1 MRSARLS
8 TPYRLLSYGYDT
20 SVDETEP
27 MEHVVHDFLR
37 RLSDLREDTETE
49 MLPILFIA
57 HSLGG
62 ILLKSAL
69 AISYDT
75 HDAISNALATAL
87 FFGVPSN
94 YVRDYE
100 RVATE
105 EVDDAAQTPLMRA
118 LRQDLIFLGSTN
130 VKFDE
135 VGLPVKYRCQYFLES
150 AGEVDARELEEG
162 ELARLS
168 SQDKVKLSKGHGPMI
183 RYLRRDEP
191 DYQRVAVCVKAA
203 VDRLLA
209 DPTTVL

>member
-1 MRSARLS
+1 M
-8 TPYRLLSYGYDT
+8 
-20 SVDETEP
+20 
-27 MEHVVHDFLR
+27 
-37 RLSDLREDTETE
+37 
-49 MLPILFIA
+49 
-57 HSLGG
+57 SLA
-62 ILLKSAL
+62 SQAL

-135 VGLPVKYRCQYFLES
+135 VGLPVKYRCQYLLES
-150 AGEVDARELEEG
+150 AGEVDARV
-162 ELARLS
+162 R
-168 SQDKVKLSKGHGPMI
+168 
-183 RYLRRDEP
+183 
-191 DYQRVAVCVKAA
+191 
-203 VDRLLA
+203 
-209 DPTTVL
+209 